1 MARARNIKPGFFAN
15 EELVELPFA
24 VRLLFIGLWTVAD
37 RAGRMEDK
45 PKRIKMVLFPAD
57 DLDVDGALSSLEKS
71 GFIQRYEA
79 EGTRFIQILAFAKHQ
94 NPHKD
99 EKASLIP
106 APCEHGAIAVP
117 PPKAHPVNP
126 ADSLLLSPDPL
137 PLIPDSGLLV
147 TDTSL
152 LIPDCKTNTLFGTPL
167 AEAAPEPVK
176 LVKIAKPPKEP
187 APSSEA
193 WSAYAAAYLRRYGA
207 DPVRNATVNG
217 QLSQMVS
224 RIGSAEAPD
233 VAAWYVQSRNSFYV
247 QSGHSVGILLRD
259 CEKLRTEW
267 ATGRQVT
274 QTQAIQ
280 GDRTQTNANA
290 FAGLLAEAK
299 QNKETYHAE
308 H

>member
-1 MARARNIKPGFFAN
+1 MARSRNIKPGFFTN
-15 EELVELPFA
+15 DVLGELPA
-24 VRLLFIGLWTVAD
+24 LTRLLFAGIWTICD
-37 RAGRMEDK
+37 REGRLEDR
-45 PKRIKMVLFPAD
+45 PKKIRAEVLPY
-57 DLDVDGALSSLEKS
+57 DLCDAEEMLQALEKN
-71 GFIQRYEA
+71 GFIHRYET
-79 EGTRFIQILAFAKHQ
+79 GGVKVIQVLAWDKHQ
-94 NPHKD
+94 NPHVK
-99 EKASLIP
+99 ESASSLPCRSENKTSPIQEQFSEQPLPAPAGLIP
-106 APCEHGAIAVP
+106 
-117 PPKAHPVNP
+117 
-126 ADSLLLSPDPL
+126 DSLL
-137 PLIPDSGLLV
+137 LIPDSGLLV
-147 TDTSL
+147 TDSSL

-167 AEAAPEPVK
+167 AEAIPEPVK
-176 LVKIAKPPKEP
+176 LAKIAKPPKEP

-193 WSAYAAAYLRRYGA
+193 WSAYAAAYFRRYGA

-217 QLSQMVS
+217 QLSQFVG
-224 RIGSAEAPD
+224 RIGAMEAPH